1 MFPISENRI
10 QKIITKGKRLI
21 DSHNV
26 VFFDVFDTLI
36 TRDCSKPTDVFELV
50 EHTYNKTVK
59 DSPLCNFC
67 RMRQEAE
74 KRSAK
79 TVTAPNLDEIYD
91 HLSLDAFQKIKLKD
105 IEIDI
110 ERKLSVKKY
119 TGYALYQ
126 YAKQQGKQI
135 VAVSDMYLGSGI
147 IREMLSAAGYSIDNV
162 IVSCDYRAE
171 KYNGNLFQ
179 IALNNVSVS
188 KQAIIHFGDNLISD
202 ILGAKRAGIDCLW
215 IPARKYLSYFK
226 KCGDSYADNFLYPFI
241 ANRVPLIDNRIT
253 ALGYETC
260 GPMIVGFCQWLHQK
274 LHEGHYNKALFCARD
289 MLQTYQIYLQM
300 YPEDYDLTCYFY
312 ASRKS
317 IQPAYEAAIEKDTS
331 SESFQQLY
339 YLRDYINQLGCRG
352 KVAFIDSGLNGR
364 SQKMLMAIMHDK
376 IELHGLYM
384 RIAKVFFNN
393 VQDRETYAYM
403 YPAKP
408 NIKHMIS
415 SMFFETMIAA
425 VHGRTT
431 SYVKNQDF
439 GKVEPILGN
448 SHPSHLKI
456 LAYHKGVELFARDYN
471 QSCFSKIIIDEK
483 AARDVMLRLAFF
495 PQQEDVKLLEDLK
508 CGNEKYEPLI
518 IQKKPSHYLLHVFD
532 IFRDLKNTYWKGG
545 FLCNCFSC
553 FSPLVSKV
561 YLLADCFILDLIGEW
576 SNPREPE

>member
-1 MFPISENRI
+1 
-10 QKIITKGKRLI
+10 
-21 DSHNV
+21 
-26 VFFDVFDTLI
+26 
-36 TRDCSKPTDVFELV
+36 
-50 EHTYNKTVK
+50 
-59 DSPLCNFC
+59 
-67 RMRQEAE
+67 MRQEAE

-226 KCGDSYADNFLYPFI
+226 KCGDSYADIFLYPFI

-274 LHEGHYNKALFCARD
+274 LHEGHYNKALFC
-289 MLQTYQIYLQM
+289 
-300 YPEDYDLTCYFY
+300 P
-312 ASRKS
+312 
-317 IQPAYEAAIEKDTS
+317 
-331 SESFQQLY
+331 
-339 YLRDYINQLGCRG
+339 
-352 KVAFIDSGLNGR
+352 
-364 SQKMLMAIMHDK
+364 
-376 IELHGLYM
+376 
-384 RIAKVFFNN
+384 
-393 VQDRETYAYM
+393 
-403 YPAKP
+403 
-408 NIKHMIS
+408 
-415 SMFFETMIAA
+415 
-425 VHGRTT
+425 
-431 SYVKNQDF
+431 
-439 GKVEPILGN
+439 
-448 SHPSHLKI
+448 
-456 LAYHKGVELFARDYN
+456 
-471 QSCFSKIIIDEK
+471 
-483 AARDVMLRLAFF
+483 
-495 PQQEDVKLLEDLK
+495 LL
-508 CGNEKYEPLI
+508 KYEL
-518 IQKKPSHYLLHVFD
+518 
-532 IFRDLKNTYWKGG
+532 
-545 FLCNCFSC
+545 
-553 FSPLVSKV
+553 
-561 YLLADCFILDLIGEW
+561 
-576 SNPREPE
+576 